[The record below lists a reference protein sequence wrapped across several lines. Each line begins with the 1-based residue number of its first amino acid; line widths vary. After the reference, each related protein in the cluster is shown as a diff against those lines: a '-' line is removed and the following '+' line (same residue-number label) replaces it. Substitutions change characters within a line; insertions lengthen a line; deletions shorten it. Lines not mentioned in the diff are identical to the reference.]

1 MCIKRKSAASA
12 RPVSAPTGFS
22 EVPQKRTAPKIVAA
36 VVIAAV
42 VIVLWV
48 AKGVVEAQ
56 SEPENPVTS
65 DTTATQVSASSTS
78 SSDVWALDAK
88 SVDIEAIAEANVPAV
103 IDFGSD
109 SCIPCK
115 EMAPVL
121 KKTNADM
128 RGRAIVKFVDVW
140 KYTDA
145 ANGFPIQVI
154 PTQVLI
160 MPGGEPY
167 VPREGLFA
175 EFGLEFAEYE
185 DASGQHTFTTHQ
197 GALTQEQMDAI
208 LEDMGA

>member
-128 RGRAIVKFVDVW
+128 RGRAIVK
-140 KYTDA
+140 
-145 ANGFPIQVI
+145 
-154 PTQVLI
+154 
-160 MPGGEPY
+160 
-167 VPREGLFA
+167 
-175 EFGLEFAEYE
+175 
-185 DASGQHTFTTHQ
+185 
-197 GALTQEQMDAI
+197 
-208 LEDMGA
+208 